1 MAGPAARTWPTCCLT
16 GRQRGGFESHNI
28 LVDRDDVRA
37 VMRNE
42 RLDVKRWV
50 RRMRERISVGIRC
63 FRRENQALKS

>member
-1 MAGPAARTWPTCCLT
+1 MAGPAARTWPACGLT
-16 GRQRGGFESHNI
+16 GLQRNGFESHNI

-50 RRMRERISVGIRC
+50 SRVYEPISIGMRFSR
-63 FRRENQALKS
+63 